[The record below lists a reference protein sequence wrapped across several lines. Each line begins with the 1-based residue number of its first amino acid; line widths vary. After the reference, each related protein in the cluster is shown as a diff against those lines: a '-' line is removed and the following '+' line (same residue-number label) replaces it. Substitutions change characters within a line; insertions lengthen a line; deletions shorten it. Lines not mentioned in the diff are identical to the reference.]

1 MAGTPEIQ
9 PQTPVE
15 IPNAPEVG
23 PKGQEAGV
31 EAVSETPSTGGP
43 QPAQQ
48 PQQQADPQAQV
59 TPVPA
64 PADPA
69 GPAITIPSDQQA
81 LKQQSKGSVS
91 DAKTWSAV
99 FWLRMVK
106 KALLKHWN
114 VLVKGGSN
122 AG

>member
-43 QPAQQ
+43 QPVAQQ
-48 PQQQADPQAQV
+48 KPQDDTQAQV
-59 TPVPA
+59 TPVPV
-64 PADPA
+64 PADPS
-69 GPAITIPSDQQA
+69 GPAITIPSDPQA

-114 VLVKGGSN
+114 ILVKGGGN